1 MTDKIIIT
9 KYSSRRLYNTQTSE
23 YVTLD
28 QIAEFI
34 RDGKEV
40 QIIDKETNENVT
52 NQYLLQIISDYEIKK
67 GASIPKDILTEIIKG
82 YSDASKNF
90 MPEILSQTFNF
101 MKENQEKFLKSFNS
115 NFDVNSNN
123 EKSTETLKN
132 WQDFQSQMMSN
143 IMYPWYDNSNTEDSS
158 ETKKSEKAPK
168 EEPKQ
173 ENYKSD
179 IDLMK
184 EQIATLQKQLNEK
197 NKEYLLYWSGL
208 CWRANYGCCG
218 R

>member
-1 MTDKIIIT
+1 MTDKITIT

-28 QIAEFI
+28 EIAEFI

-40 QIIDKETNENVT
+40 HIIDKETNEDVT

-67 GASIPKDILTEIIKG
+67 GASIPKDILTEIIKS

-123 EKSTETLKN
+123 EKNTETLKN

-143 IMYPWYDNSNTEDSS
+143 IMYPWYDNSNTENSS

-184 EQIATLQKQLNEK
+184 KQIATLQKQLNEK
-197 NKEYLLYWSGL
+197 NKE
-208 CWRANYGCCG
+208 
-218 R
+218 

>member
-40 QIIDKETNENVT
+40 QIIDKETNEDVT

-67 GASIPKDILTEIIKG
+67 GASIPKDILTEIIKS
-82 YSDASKNF
+82 YSGASKNF

-143 IMYPWYDNSNTEDSS
+143 IMYPWYDYSNSEDSS

-197 NKEYLLYWSGL
+197 NKE
-208 CWRANYGCCG
+208 
-218 R
+218 

>member
-40 QIIDKETNENVT
+40 QIIDKETNEDVT

-67 GASIPKDILTEIIKG
+67 GASIPKDILTEIIKS

-115 NFDVNSNN
+115 NFDINSNN

-197 NKEYLLYWSGL
+197 NKE
-208 CWRANYGCCG
+208 
-218 R
+218 

>member
-34 RDGKEV
+34 RDGKEI
-40 QIIDKETNENVT
+40 QIIDKETNEDVT

-67 GASIPKDILTEIIKG
+67 GASIPKDILTEIIKS

-101 MKENQEKFLKSFNS
+101 MKENLEKFFKSFNA

-123 EKSTETLKN
+123 EKSAETLKN

-143 IMYPWYDNSNTEDSS
+143 IMYPWYDNSNTEDPS

-197 NKEYLLYWSGL
+197 NKE
-208 CWRANYGCCG
+208 
-218 R
+218 

>member
-1 MTDKIIIT
+1 MTDKITIT

-34 RDGKEV
+34 RDSKEV
-40 QIIDKETNENVT
+40 QIIDKETNEDVT

-67 GASIPKDILTEIIKG
+67 GASIPKDILTEIIKS
-82 YSDASKNF
+82 YSDASKNL

-115 NFDVNSNN
+115 NFDVNPNN
-123 EKSTETLKN
+123 EKNTETLKN

-143 IMYPWYDNSNTEDSS
+143 IIYPWYDNSNTEDSS
-158 ETKKSEKAPK
+158 ETKRSEEAPK
-168 EEPKQ
+168 EKPKQ

-184 EQIATLQKQLNEK
+184 EQIASLQKQLNEK
-197 NKEYLLYWSGL
+197 NKE
-208 CWRANYGCCG
+208 
-218 R
+218 

>member
-40 QIIDKETNENVT
+40 QIIDKETNEDVT

-67 GASIPKDILTEIIKG
+67 GASIPKDILTEIIKS

-143 IMYPWYDNSNTEDSS
+143 IMYPWYDNSNSEDSS

-197 NKEYLLYWSGL
+197 NKE
-208 CWRANYGCCG
+208 
-218 R
+218 

>member
-34 RDGKEV
+34 KDGKEV
-40 QIIDKETNENVT
+40 HIIDKETNEDVT

-67 GASIPKDILTEIIKG
+67 GASIPKDILTEIIKS
-82 YSDASKNF
+82 YSDASKNL

-123 EKSTETLKN
+123 EKNTETLKN

-143 IMYPWYDNSNTEDSS
+143 IIYPWYDNSNAEDSS
-158 ETKKSEKAPK
+158 ETKRSEEPTK

-184 EQIATLQKQLNEK
+184 EQIASLQKQLDEK
-197 NKEYLLYWSGL
+197 NKE
-208 CWRANYGCCG
+208 
-218 R
+218 

>member
-40 QIIDKETNENVT
+40 QIIDKETNEDVT

-67 GASIPKDILTEIIKG
+67 GASIPKDILTEIIKS
-82 YSDASKNF
+82 YSDASKNL

-101 MKENQEKFLKSFNS
+101 MKENQEKLLKSFNS

-197 NKEYLLYWSGL
+197 NKE
-208 CWRANYGCCG
+208 
-218 R
+218 

>member
-1 MTDKIIIT
+1 MEGLVRDIV
-9 KYSSRRLYNTQTSE
+9 RLVQSMRKNAGFAVEDRIEISWDFDGHILEALGKFDTYFR
-23 YVTLD
+23 
-28 QIAEFI
+28 AE
-34 RDGKEV
+34 
-40 QIIDKETNENVT
+40 T
-52 NQYLLQIISDYEIKK
+52 
-67 GASIPKDILTEIIKG
+67 LTEIIKS
-82 YSDASKNF
+82 YSDASKNL

-197 NKEYLLYWSGL
+197 NKE
-208 CWRANYGCCG
+208 
-218 R
+218 

>member
-40 QIIDKETNENVT
+40 QIIDKETNEDVT

-67 GASIPKDILTEIIKG
+67 GASIPKDILTEIIKS

-158 ETKKSEKAPK
+158 ETKRSEEAPK
-168 EEPKQ
+168 EEPRQ

-197 NKEYLLYWSGL
+197 NKE
-208 CWRANYGCCG
+208 
-218 R
+218 

>member
-1 MTDKIIIT
+1 MTDKITIT

-34 RDGKEV
+34 KDGKEV
-40 QIIDKETNENVT
+40 HIIDKETNEDVT

-67 GASIPKDILTEIIKG
+67 GASIPKDILTEIIKS
-82 YSDASKNF
+82 YSDASKNL

-123 EKSTETLKN
+123 DKNTETLKN

-143 IMYPWYDNSNTEDSS
+143 IIYPWYDNSNAEDSS
-158 ETKKSEKAPK
+158 ETKRSEEPTK

-184 EQIATLQKQLNEK
+184 EQIASLQKQLDEK
-197 NKEYLLYWSGL
+197 NKE
-208 CWRANYGCCG
+208 
-218 R
+218 

>member
-40 QIIDKETNENVT
+40 QIIDKETNEDVT

-67 GASIPKDILTEIIKG
+67 GASIPKDILTEIIKS

-143 IMYPWYDNSNTEDSS
+143 IMYPWYDNSNTEGSS

-197 NKEYLLYWSGL
+197 NKE
-208 CWRANYGCCG
+208 
-218 R
+218 

>member
-1 MTDKIIIT
+1 MTDKITIT

-34 RDGKEV
+34 RDGKEI
-40 QIIDKETNENVT
+40 QIIDKETNEDVT

-67 GASIPKDILTEIIKG
+67 GASIPKDILTEIIKS

-197 NKEYLLYWSGL
+197 NKE
-208 CWRANYGCCG
+208 
-218 R
+218 

>member
-34 RDGKEV
+34 RDSKEV
-40 QIIDKETNENVT
+40 QIIDKETNEDVT

-67 GASIPKDILTEIIKG
+67 GASIPKDILTEIIKS

-101 MKENQEKFLKSFNS
+101 MKEYQEKFLKSFNS

-197 NKEYLLYWSGL
+197 NKE
-208 CWRANYGCCG
+208 
-218 R
+218 

>member
-34 RDGKEV
+34 RDGKEI
-40 QIIDKETNENVT
+40 QIIDKETNEDVT

-67 GASIPKDILTEIIKG
+67 GASIPKDILTEIIKS

-143 IMYPWYDNSNTEDSS
+143 IMYPWYDNSNTEDTS

-197 NKEYLLYWSGL
+197 NKE
-208 CWRANYGCCG
+208 
-218 R
+218 

>member
-40 QIIDKETNENVT
+40 QIIDKETNEDVT

-67 GASIPKDILTEIIKG
+67 GASIPKDILTEIIKS

-158 ETKKSEKAPK
+158 ETKKSEKSPK

-197 NKEYLLYWSGL
+197 NKE
-208 CWRANYGCCG
+208 
-218 R
+218 

>member
-34 RDGKEV
+34 RDSKEV
-40 QIIDKETNENVT
+40 QIIDKETNEDVT

-67 GASIPKDILTEIIKG
+67 GASIPKDILTEIIKS
-82 YSDASKNF
+82 YSNASKNF

-197 NKEYLLYWSGL
+197 NKE
-208 CWRANYGCCG
+208 
-218 R
+218 

>member
-34 RDGKEV
+34 RNGKEV
-40 QIIDKETNENVT
+40 QIIDKETNEDVT

-67 GASIPKDILTEIIKG
+67 GASIPKDILTEIIKS

-179 IDLMK
+179 IDQMK

-197 NKEYLLYWSGL
+197 NKE
-208 CWRANYGCCG
+208 
-218 R
+218 

>member
-1 MTDKIIIT
+1 MCIRD
-9 KYSSRRLYNTQTSE
+9 RLYNTQTSE

-34 RDGKEV
+34 RDSKEV
-40 QIIDKETNENVT
+40 QIIDKETNEDVT

-67 GASIPKDILTEIIKG
+67 GASIPKDILTEIIKS

-197 NKEYLLYWSGL
+197 NKE
-208 CWRANYGCCG
+208 
-218 R
+218 

>member
-34 RDGKEV
+34 RDGKEI
-40 QIIDKETNENVT
+40 QIIDKETNEDVT

-67 GASIPKDILTEIIKG
+67 GASIPKDILTEIIKS

-101 MKENQEKFLKSFNS
+101 MKENQENFLKSFNS

-184 EQIATLQKQLNEK
+184 EQIDTLQKQLNEK
-197 NKEYLLYWSGL
+197 NKE
-208 CWRANYGCCG
+208 
-218 R
+218 

>member
-40 QIIDKETNENVT
+40 QIIDKETNEDVT

-67 GASIPKDILTEIIKG
+67 GASIPKDILTEIIKS

-184 EQIATLQKQLNEK
+184 EQIATLQKKLNEK
-197 NKEYLLYWSGL
+197 NKE
-208 CWRANYGCCG
+208 
-218 R
+218 

>member
-40 QIIDKETNENVT
+40 QIIDKETNEDVT

-67 GASIPKDILTEIIKG
+67 GASIPKDILTEIIKS

-115 NFDVNSNN
+115 NFDVNSNS

-197 NKEYLLYWSGL
+197 NKE
-208 CWRANYGCCG
+208 
-218 R
+218 

>member
-40 QIIDKETNENVT
+40 QIIDKETNEDVT

-67 GASIPKDILTEIIKG
+67 GASIPKDILTEIIKS

-143 IMYPWYDNSNTEDSS
+143 IMYPWYDNSNSEDAS

-197 NKEYLLYWSGL
+197 NKE
-208 CWRANYGCCG
+208 
-218 R
+218 

>member
-34 RDGKEV
+34 RDGKEI
-40 QIIDKETNENVT
+40 QIIDKETNEDVT

-67 GASIPKDILTEIIKG
+67 GASIPKDILTEIIKS

-143 IMYPWYDNSNTEDSS
+143 IMYPWYDNSNTC
-158 ETKKSEKAPK
+158 
-168 EEPKQ
+168 
-173 ENYKSD
+173 
-179 IDLMK
+179 
-184 EQIATLQKQLNEK
+184 
-197 NKEYLLYWSGL
+197 LLYTSPSP
-208 CWRANYGCCG
+208 RD
-218 R
+218 

>member
-34 RDGKEV
+34 KDGKEV
-40 QIIDKETNENVT
+40 HIIDKETNEDVT

-67 GASIPKDILTEIIKG
+67 GASIPKDILTEIIKS
-82 YSDASKNF
+82 YSDASKNL

-115 NFDVNSNN
+115 NFEVNSNN
-123 EKSTETLKN
+123 EKNTETLKN

-143 IMYPWYDNSNTEDSS
+143 IIYPWYDNSNAEDSS
-158 ETKKSEKAPK
+158 ETKRSEEPTK

-184 EQIATLQKQLNEK
+184 EQIASLQKQLDEK
-197 NKEYLLYWSGL
+197 NKE
-208 CWRANYGCCG
+208 
-218 R
+218 

>member
-40 QIIDKETNENVT
+40 QIIDKETNEDVT

-67 GASIPKDILTEIIKG
+67 GASIPKDILTEIIKS

-90 MPEILSQTFNF
+90 MPEILTQTFNF

-143 IMYPWYDNSNTEDSS
+143 IMYPWYDNSNTENSS

-197 NKEYLLYWSGL
+197 NKE
-208 CWRANYGCCG
+208 
-218 R
+218 

>member
-40 QIIDKETNENVT
+40 QIIDKETNEDVT

-67 GASIPKDILTEIIKG
+67 GASIPKDILTEIIKS

-101 MKENQEKFLKSFNS
+101 MKENHEKFLKGFNS

-197 NKEYLLYWSGL
+197 NKE
-208 CWRANYGCCG
+208 
-218 R
+218 

>member
-40 QIIDKETNENVT
+40 QIIDKETNEDVT

-158 ETKKSEKAPK
+158 ETKKSETAPK

-197 NKEYLLYWSGL
+197 NKE
-208 CWRANYGCCG
+208 
-218 R
+218 

>member
-40 QIIDKETNENVT
+40 QIIDKETNEDVT

-67 GASIPKDILTEIIKG
+67 GASIPKDILTEIIKS

-143 IMYPWYDNSNTEDSS
+143 IMYPWYDNSNTEESS

-173 ENYKSD
+173 ENHKSD

-197 NKEYLLYWSGL
+197 NKE
-208 CWRANYGCCG
+208 
-218 R
+218 

>member
-40 QIIDKETNENVT
+40 QIIDKETNEDVT

-67 GASIPKDILTEIIKG
+67 GTSIPKDILTEIIKS

-143 IMYPWYDNSNTEDSS
+143 IMYPWYDNSNTENSS

-197 NKEYLLYWSGL
+197 NKE
-208 CWRANYGCCG
+208 
-218 R
+218 

>member
-40 QIIDKETNENVT
+40 QIIDKETNEDVT

-67 GASIPKDILTEIIKG
+67 GASIPKDILTEIIKS

-158 ETKKSEKAPK
+158 ETKKSEKATK

-179 IDLMK
+179 IDQMK

-197 NKEYLLYWSGL
+197 NKE
-208 CWRANYGCCG
+208 
-218 R
+218 

>member
-40 QIIDKETNENVT
+40 QIIDKETNEDVT

-67 GASIPKDILTEIIKG
+67 GASIPKDILTEIIKS
-82 YSDASKNF
+82 YSDASKNL

-101 MKENQEKFLKSFNS
+101 MKENQEKFLESFNS
-115 NFDVNSNN
+115 NFEVNSNN
-123 EKSTETLKN
+123 EKNTETLKN

-143 IMYPWYDNSNTEDSS
+143 IIYPWYDNSNAEDSS
-158 ETKKSEKAPK
+158 ETKRSEEPTK

-179 IDLMK
+179 IELMK
-184 EQIATLQKQLNEK
+184 EQIASLQKQLDEK
-197 NKEYLLYWSGL
+197 NKE
-208 CWRANYGCCG
+208 
-218 R
+218 

>member
-40 QIIDKETNENVT
+40 QIIDKETNEDVT

-67 GASIPKDILTEIIKG
+67 GASIPKDILTEIIKS

-143 IMYPWYDNSNTEDSS
+143 IMYPWYDNSNTENSS

-173 ENYKSD
+173 GNYKSD

-197 NKEYLLYWSGL
+197 NKE
-208 CWRANYGCCG
+208 
-218 R
+218 

>member
-40 QIIDKETNENVT
+40 QIIDKETNEDVT

-67 GASIPKDILTEIIKG
+67 GASIPKDILTEIIKS

-101 MKENQEKFLKSFNS
+101 MRENQEKFLKSFNS

-197 NKEYLLYWSGL
+197 NKE
-208 CWRANYGCCG
+208 
-218 R
+218 

>member
-34 RDGKEV
+34 RDGEEV
-40 QIIDKETNENVT
+40 QIIDKETNEDVT

-67 GASIPKDILTEIIKG
+67 GASIPKDILTEIIKS

-197 NKEYLLYWSGL
+197 NKE
-208 CWRANYGCCG
+208 
-218 R
+218 

>member
-40 QIIDKETNENVT
+40 QIIDKETNEDVT

-67 GASIPKDILTEIIKG
+67 GASIPKDILTEIIKS

-123 EKSTETLKN
+123 EKSTETLKH

-197 NKEYLLYWSGL
+197 NKE
-208 CWRANYGCCG
+208 
-218 R
+218 

>member
-40 QIIDKETNENVT
+40 QIIDKETNEDVT

-67 GASIPKDILTEIIKG
+67 GASIPKDILTEIIKS

-168 EEPKQ
+168 EEPRQ

-197 NKEYLLYWSGL
+197 NKE
-208 CWRANYGCCG
+208 
-218 R
+218 

>member
-1 MTDKIIIT
+1 MTEKIIIT

-34 RDGKEV
+34 RDSKEV
-40 QIIDKETNENVT
+40 QIIDKETNEDVT

-67 GASIPKDILTEIIKG
+67 GASIRKDILTEIIKS

-197 NKEYLLYWSGL
+197 NKE
-208 CWRANYGCCG
+208 
-218 R
+218 